1 MTCLGHNSAM
11 YLFFQSICIY
21 ATFFGPH
28 DMPWAERAGIATC
41 ILELRKLSLKEA
53 VHVQGQGGK

>member
-1 MTCLGHNSAM
+1 MVLCICFFKAFAYMLPSLVLMTCRG
-11 YLFFQSICIY
+11 
-21 ATFFGPH
+21 
-28 DMPWAERAGIATC
+28 AERAGIAAC